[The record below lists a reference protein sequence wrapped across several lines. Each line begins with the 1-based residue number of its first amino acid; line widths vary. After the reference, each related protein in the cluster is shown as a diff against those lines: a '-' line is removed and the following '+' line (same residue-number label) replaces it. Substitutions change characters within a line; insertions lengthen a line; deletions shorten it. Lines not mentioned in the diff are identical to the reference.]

1 MAADSEKKV
10 TNEAIETRTT
20 SIPVT
25 SCTSITAHQFC
36 LLCENTRALPKG
48 MYYCNTPWICDECK
62 EAIAFVKEFKAGIKE
77 VPADKTKEIE
87 ASIALL

>member
-10 TNEAIETRTT
+10 TNEATEIRTT
-20 SIPVT
+20 VIPVT
-25 SCTSITAHQFC
+25 SCTSIPASQFC

-48 MYYCNTPWICDECK
+48 MYYCNTPWVCDECR

-87 ASIALL
+87 ASMALL

>member
-1 MAADSEKKV
+1 MATNSEEKV
-10 TNEAIETRTT
+10 TNEATEAQTT
-20 SIPVT
+20 VVPVT
-25 SCTSITAHQFC
+25 GRTSITAYQFC

-48 MYYCNTPWICDECK
+48 MYYCNTPWVCDECK